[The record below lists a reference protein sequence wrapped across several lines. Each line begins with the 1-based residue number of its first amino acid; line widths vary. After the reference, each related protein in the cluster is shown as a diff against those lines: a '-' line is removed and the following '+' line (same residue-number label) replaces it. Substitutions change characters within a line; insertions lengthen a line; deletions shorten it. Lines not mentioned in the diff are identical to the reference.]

1 MESNTWLALIINV
14 FTLMDQGMMSVILMM
29 TAVAADAFLRG
40 FMGVGATVL
49 TDICIGM
56 RQM

>member
-1 MESNTWLALIINV
+1 MACVDNKCVYVDGN
-14 FTLMDQGMMSVILMM
+14 QGMMSVILTM
-29 TAVAADAFLRG
+29 TAVAADAFLCG